1 MKRLKLLVCMT
12 ILTLLSGCNTPAKVD
27 KVDEQ
32 TQIDLFRFES
42 NPSTAKVYIFTGKLI
57 GSLFNSNHSFPADI
71 YVNTTQIGSINKENV
86 MYFELKPGNYD
97 FSWVARNSDL
107 IVKQTVPLKSNFD
120 VLPGQILVLRGDYD
134 QGGSHFGLIGA
145 MINHPTSVIV
155 IARQEDVLKK
165 KAVIPQSCESNL
177 CIR

>member
-57 GSLFNSNHSFPADI
+57 GSLFNSNQSFSADI
-71 YVNTTQIGSINKENV
+71 YVNTT
-86 MYFELKPGNYD
+86 
-97 FSWVARNSDL
+97 
-107 IVKQTVPLKSNFD
+107 
-120 VLPGQILVLRGDYD
+120 
-134 QGGSHFGLIGA
+134 
-145 MINHPTSVIV
+145 
-155 IARQEDVLKK
+155 
-165 KAVIPQSCESNL
+165 
-177 CIR
+177 